1 MGNKE
6 KLLDLIIPEIEKI
19 TLPGDTI
26 CDLMAGTN
34 SIGYAL
40 KRRNRIIS
48 NDIQYYSYVVGK
60 TLLSNYQIP
69 SNSQLRELIEKNYLE
84 NKRSK
89 KFDYFEKN
97 YSDTYF
103 SPHQCID
110 IDSIRFSLDK
120 LESPTKEYVLTLL
133 MSVMCKVQSS
143 PGHFAQYMPK
153 DHKRILPLREMK
165 VYELI
170 YLKNKEF
177 ENFVISPYE
186 NKFLNLDYNI
196 LLEDREMDNVE
207 CFYLDSPYTTDQY
220 SRFYHVLETVA
231 KYDYPIL
238 EHKAKY
244 RNDRSRSK
252 FCSKKTV
259 NEEFE
264 NILNF
269 VSKRRKKLVISY
281 SNKGVLPV
289 YELIELSKKYF
300 KNVEIKYF
308 DYKHSSQ
315 GNGNIKIKEI
325 LLILS

>member
-69 SNSQLRELIEKNYLE
+69 SDSQLRELIEKNYLE
-84 NKRSK
+84 NKRLK

-120 LESPTKEYVLTLL
+120 LESPTKEFVLTLL

-186 NKFLNLDYNI
+186 NKFFNLDYNI
-196 LLEDREMDNVE
+196 LLEDREMDNVG

-259 NEEFE
+259 GEEFE

-325 LLILS
+325 LLKLS